1 MFVRKSEAT
10 AIIQNANC
18 SYHSIVCPVHL
29 IHCNLLRLSKVRG
42 LQHQKNVGGKS
53 EACLEFFDCLL
64 SRDFVRRSK
73 RQEEV
78 MSFNTRPSVKI
89 FFL

>member
-1 MFVRKSEAT
+1 MPIVAT
-10 AIIQNANC
+10 IASCAQFI
-18 SYHSIVCPVHL
+18 SSIVTYS
-29 IHCNLLRLSKVRG
+29 RLSKVRG

-53 EACLEFFDCLL
+53 EACLELFDCLL

-78 MSFNTRPSVKI
+78 MSFNTRPSVTRS
-89 FFL
+89 FL